1 MLGGQRMNFDRYV
14 EHYANLAL
22 QKGWLD
28 YVRHQVKQMEA
39 NPMFQGIENEVRQRI
54 REIQNEKSRKER

>member
-1 MLGGQRMNFDRYV
+1 MNFEYYV

-28 YVRHQVKQMEA
+28 YVRHRVREMDT
-39 NPMFQGIENEVRQRI
+39 NPMFQGLENKVRQRI
-54 REIQNEKSRKER
+54 REIQNEKSIKER

>member
-1 MLGGQRMNFDRYV
+1 MLGGQKMNFEYYV

-28 YVRHQVKQMEA
+28 YVRHRVREMDT
-39 NPMFQGIENEVRQRI
+39 NPMFQGLENKVRQRI
-54 REIQNEKSRKER
+54 REIQNEKSIKER